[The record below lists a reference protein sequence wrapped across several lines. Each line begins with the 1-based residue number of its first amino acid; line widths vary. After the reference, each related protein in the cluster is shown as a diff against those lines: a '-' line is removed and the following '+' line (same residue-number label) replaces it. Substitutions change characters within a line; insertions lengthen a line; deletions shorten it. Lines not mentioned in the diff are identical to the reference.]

1 MATERQIAANRNNA
15 LRSTGA
21 TMARGKGHSA
31 RNALTHGLL
40 SRQTLLKGEDETV
53 FVQVREQL
61 LAELQPEGELETYLA
76 GRVIGGIWRMNRV
89 VRIEAGL
96 FNEAEFPF
104 MEEEKSLSATFRSGC
119 RTGTNTFF
127 NLTRYETTIERGV
140 TKALHE
146 LQRLQAARKGE
157 LVPLPLAVDVNLSGG
172 DAETV

>member
-1 MATERQIAANRNNA
+1 MASERQIAANRNNA

-21 TMARGKGHSA
+21 TSARGKRHSA

-104 MEEEKSLSATFRSGC
+104 MEGEKSLSATFKSGC
-119 RTGTNTFF
+119 RTGANTFSS
-127 NLTRYETTIERGV
+127 LTRYETAIERGV
-140 TKALHE
+140 TNALHE

-172 DAETV
+172 DAELI

>member
-1 MATERQIAANRNNA
+1 MASERQIEANRNNA

-21 TMARGKGHSA
+21 TTARGKRNSA

-96 FNEAEFPF
+96 FNEADPSFLEG
-104 MEEEKSLSATFRSGC
+104 EKSLSATFKSGC
-119 RTGTNTFF
+119 RYGVNTFSS
-127 NLTRYETTIERGV
+127 LTRYETAIERGV
-140 TKALHE
+140 TNALHE